1 MAGLPHSMPERPLN
15 LSSTQAASVSAYG
28 WATSIS
34 EGGNDDWQR
43 ATAGLLNSY
52 DRSLSVTRCGG
63 RSTVL
68 SHVPHLPL
76 SVLTGDCVAPTAIG

>member
-1 MAGLPHSMPERPLN
+1 MTTDN
-15 LSSTQAASVSAYG
+15 
-28 WATSIS
+28 
-34 EGGNDDWQR
+34 

-52 DRSLSVTRCGG
+52 DRSLSVTRCRG

-76 SVLTGDCVAPTAIG
+76 SVLTGNCVAPTAIG